1 MPKVKTDMG
10 RLRSL
15 VAEVNEGA
23 KVPRWWGIRCPVGF
37 DYWINTLNDATIASQ
52 IEKRY
57 SAPNLDF
64 GPVVSIDSFST
75 VNQAISRSN
84 NSTYGLGAVVFGQ
97 QNAAYVAEQLEAGM
111 VGINKGPGSG
121 YGPWVGAKQSG
132 FGYHGTASGHR
143 QFTQTK
149 VIN

>member
-1 MPKVKTDMG
+1 MLWTKRYIVPTVI
-10 RLRSL
+10 
-15 VAEVNEGA
+15 AEVNDTMLLEQEE
-23 KVPRWWGIRCPVGF
+23 
-37 DYWINTLNDATIASQ
+37 T
-52 IEKRY
+52 
-57 SAPNLDF
+57 F

-75 VNQAISRSN
+75 VNEAITRSN